1 MIKPDSRGRVFVT
14 QDEVPAAEAN
24 NALFMG
30 RGGSKGT
37 HRVEVELNGD
47 VSLQRGTQP
56 NELIH
61 NGAMRDPRQGSFTVK
76 ENDF

>member
-1 MIKPDSRGRVFVT
+1 VFVT
-14 QDEVPAAEAN
+14 KDKVPASEAN

-30 RGGSKGT
+30 RGGTKGT
-37 HRVEVELNGD
+37 HRVEIELKDD
-47 VSLQRGTQP
+47 VQLNRGTQP

-61 NGAMRDPRQGSFTVK
+61 NGAIRDPRQGTFRVK

>member
-1 MIKPDSRGRVFVT
+1 MFVT
-14 QDEVPAAEAN
+14 KDKVPASEAN

-30 RGGSKGT
+30 RGGTKGT
-37 HRVEVELNGD
+37 HRVEIELKDD
-47 VSLQRGTQP
+47 VQLNRGTQP

-61 NGAMRDPRQGSFTVK
+61 NGAIRDPRQGTFRVK